1 MYDKYKKH
9 LEETLQAIK
18 DAGTYKRERLITSKQ
33 SSAITVDQN
42 V

>member
-18 DAGTYKRERLITSKQ
+18 DAGTYKRERLITS
-33 SSAITVDQN
+33 SIMPATTP
-42 V
+42 